1 MKKTLK
7 RIGAMC
13 LVFAASMSMQA
24 QTVTATWDFANNCAG
39 LGAKGQDGSTM
50 TATTIA
56 SDVDGIAIT
65 VEYNGGSI
73 KNNDNSYQVSNGV
86 VFKIPVIS
94 ARDEITVEGYNGYS
108 HYVFGDGEEMT
119 NTNTHKVTVAEAAQG
134 YVALKSVNNNNY
146 YNKITVVQKGAIM
159 EQRLYST
166 DFTNWKA
173 LSAST
178 SETTVSVKTK
188 YTAETLDFKL
198 FDTEVKPD
206 GTNAKFEGQGWLM
219 AAKSD
224 DPYIITSALKH
235 ISKVHYVHAATGGSR
250 GWKLECKGDGDAD
263 WVVLSS
269 SFCEQAGS
277 PVDVTVNR
285 TNCQLRWTNLNGS
298 QNAYMLELA
307 IYGNVDMSKEPML
320 GSFVANGTTYQ
331 AVEIFDMDEN
341 GDYVADIEVSKKAT
355 MISASNPLT
364 EVTAENGT
372 LGTISYE
379 AQSDNSCIATIP
391 VSLDGKTV
399 KYKAHFIWKPDFTLT
414 YYNTDG
420 KELGTQLVE
429 KDATIEAFKYS
440 ESDVTVPA
448 GKKFRGW
455 FQKSFGDAKYTTDFV
470 VVEDRNVY
478 ALATTEET
486 TSTSVYYDLSKTTF
500 YAEDHDGFTPSADAH
515 YHNNHG
521 WIFGGSSTLELL
533 VSEKADILMSLCQ
546 YSAEGDLVF
555 TFPNGTTQNIAAKVT
570 TDGKMGGVH
579 YEGTAG
585 TVKVTFPGTT
595 YMHKIIVNQDAN
607 PMFVQDGENSITA
620 KQVSGDAF
628 FAVLDVANNAE
639 GTERITINLPAGTFD
654 LNETVLTQIKRN
666 YITIAGAGMM
676 ETTIKNAPPIEQESI
691 DKTGTLQ
698 NVSDYLELKDLT
710 LQNAL
715 DYYSAGSAGRAICLH
730 EKGNH
735 TICRNV
741 RMLSYQDTYYSNANG
756 NYYFENCEIHGTV
769 DYICGAGNV
778 MFYKTLLVN
787 ESRSKSG
794 NSGDDTITAYNG
806 TGNFGYVFQ
815 DCTIETLSSTF
826 NFSRTWNNKPRVY
839 FLWTTINQPEK
850 IISTRWT
857 VVGMNKVL
865 PEEFG
870 EFASYDKAG
879 NIISPASNIVEFK
892 DDKNNPKETKKM
904 ETILKGEKAMSLTLP
919 TMFAD
924 DPDFLDAIGYDPTS
938 IRHIDGKNSGKVA
951 TTQYYNALGAR
962 VSENAKGVIL
972 KVETTTD
979 GQKTVKKVIR

>member
-391 VSLDGKTV
+391 
-399 KYKAHFIWKPDFTLT
+399 
-414 YYNTDG
+414 
-420 KELGTQLVE
+420 
-429 KDATIEAFKYS
+429 
-440 ESDVTVPA
+440 
-448 GKKFRGW
+448 
-455 FQKSFGDAKYTTDFV
+455 
-470 VVEDRNVY
+470 
-478 ALATTEET
+478 
-486 TSTSVYYDLSKTTF
+486 
-500 YAEDHDGFTPSADAH
+500 
-515 YHNNHG
+515 
-521 WIFGGSSTLELL
+521 
-533 VSEKADILMSLCQ
+533 
-546 YSAEGDLVF
+546 
-555 TFPNGTTQNIAAKVT
+555 
-570 TDGKMGGVH
+570 
-579 YEGTAG
+579 
-585 TVKVTFPGTT
+585 
-595 YMHKIIVNQDAN
+595 
-607 PMFVQDGENSITA
+607 
-620 KQVSGDAF
+620 
-628 FAVLDVANNAE
+628 
-639 GTERITINLPAGTFD
+639 
-654 LNETVLTQIKRN
+654 
-666 YITIAGAGMM
+666 
-676 ETTIKNAPPIEQESI
+676 
-691 DKTGTLQ
+691 
-698 NVSDYLELKDLT
+698 
-710 LQNAL
+710 
-715 DYYSAGSAGRAICLH
+715 
-730 EKGNH
+730 
-735 TICRNV
+735 
-741 RMLSYQDTYYSNANG
+741 
-756 NYYFENCEIHGTV
+756 
-769 DYICGAGNV
+769 
-778 MFYKTLLVN
+778 
-787 ESRSKSG
+787 
-794 NSGDDTITAYNG
+794 
-806 TGNFGYVFQ
+806 
-815 DCTIETLSSTF
+815 
-826 NFSRTWNNKPRVY
+826 
-839 FLWTTINQPEK
+839 
-850 IISTRWT
+850 
-857 VVGMNKVL
+857 
-865 PEEFG
+865 
-870 EFASYDKAG
+870 
-879 NIISPASNIVEFK
+879 
-892 DDKNNPKETKKM
+892 
-904 ETILKGEKAMSLTLP
+904 
-919 TMFAD
+919 
-924 DPDFLDAIGYDPTS
+924 
-938 IRHIDGKNSGKVA
+938 
-951 TTQYYNALGAR
+951 
-962 VSENAKGVIL
+962 
-972 KVETTTD
+972 
-979 GQKTVKKVIR
+979 